1 MSNRT
6 QVVDHTGDCQVG
18 NLATPVNSSDTVKAF
33 ISNLPVYRDG
43 LSAQRRGLE
52 VGMAHGYL
60 LLGPFTTLGPLR
72 DSEHA
77 FLAGLLATVG
87 LVVILTIC
95 LSIYTSVKPNPPL
108 ASVTVKKLPTDLND
122 RKGWNEFTSGFLVG
136 GIGGAAFGYL
146 LLANVP
152 ILNSISSNLFN

>member
-1 MSNRT
+1 MPNRT
-6 QVVDHTGDCQVG
+6 QSVSSPSPEVS
-18 NLATPVNSSDTVKAF
+18 NLATPVNSSDTIKAF
-33 ISNLPVYRDG
+33 IGNLPAYRAG

-60 LLGPFTTLGPLR
+60 LIGPFTLLGPLR
-72 DSEHA
+72 NSDHA
-77 FLAGLLATVG
+77 HLSGLLGTVG

-95 LSIYTSVKPNPPL
+95 LSLYASVHPGAPL
-108 ASVTVKKLPTDLND
+108 ASVTVPNPPADLND
-122 RKGWNEFTSGFLVG
+122 QKGWNEFNSGFLIG

-152 ILNSISSNLFN
+152 ILNSISIFN

>member
-1 MSNRT
+1 MPNRT
-6 QVVDHTGDCQVG
+6 QAISSPDCQVS
-18 NLATPVNSSDTVKAF
+18 NLATPINSSGIIQAF
-33 ISNLPVYRDG
+33 ISNLPIYRNG

-60 LLGPFTTLGPLR
+60 LIGPFTLLGPLR
-72 DSEHA
+72 NSEHSH
-77 FLAGLLATVG
+77 LTGLLATVG

-95 LSIYTSVKPNPPL
+95 LSLYASVNPAPPL
-108 ASVTVKKLPTDLND
+108 ASVTVPKPPADIKDQ
-122 RKGWNEFTSGFLVG
+122 KGWNEFTSGFLIG

-152 ILNSISSNLFN
+152 FLNDINLFN

>member
-1 MSNRT
+1 MPNRT
-6 QVVDHTGDCQVG
+6 QAVSSPNPEVS
-18 NLATPVNSSDTVKAF
+18 NLATPVNSSDVIKAF
-33 ISNLPVYRDG
+33 INNLPAYRGG

-60 LLGPFTTLGPLR
+60 LLGPFTLLGPLR
-72 DSEHA
+72 NSDHA
-77 FLAGLLATVG
+77 HLSGLLSTVG

-95 LSIYTSVKPNPPL
+95 LSLYASVHPAPPL
-108 ASVTVKKLPTDLND
+108 ASVTVPTSPSDLSD
-122 RKGWNEFTSGFLVG
+122 QKGWNEFNSGFLIG

-152 ILNSISSNLFN
+152 ILNSISVFN

>member
-1 MSNRT
+1 MPNRT
-6 QVVDHTGDCQVG
+6 QAISSPSPEVS
-18 NLATPVNSSDTVKAF
+18 NLATPVNSSDIIKAF
-33 ISNLPVYRDG
+33 IGNLPAYRGG

-60 LLGPFTTLGPLR
+60 LIGPFTLLGPLR
-72 DSEHA
+72 NSDHA
-77 FLAGLLATVG
+77 FLSGLLGTVG

-95 LSIYTSVKPNPPL
+95 LSLYASVHPAAPL
-108 ASVTVKKLPTDLND
+108 ASVTVPKPPTDLND
-122 RKGWNEFTSGFLVG
+122 QKGWNEFNSGFLIG

-152 ILNSISSNLFN
+152 MLSSISVFN